1 MYILLTWRFQ
11 YCHDLDLDEI
21 RLIRKDYTKK
31 HKHYYIV
38 LSLNAKFV
46 AVYYNN
52 NNNDDNDDDETM
64 SLRKIAS

>member
-1 MYILLTWRFQ
+1 MYVLLTWRFQ

-21 RLIRKDYTKK
+21 RLVRKDYTKK
-31 HKHYYIV
+31 HKHYIV

-52 NNNDDNDDDETM
+52 NDDDDDGNDETM